1 MLIFFILT
9 IKFIVNENGKTKMIT
24 FFNKLGNSWVAKI
37 ILGFLA
43 LSMMAF
49 WGLGGITNL
58 NMYNNDAITVG
69 KHSVSLQ
76 QIAQR
81 FDQERKNLSAQ
92 IGGKY
97 ISPAQALEI
106 GLLQKVVQEE
116 INNLVKYQIREDLGL
131 SASNEAVQKYVETNP
146 IFKDALGNFD
156 KNIFYA
162 FLSQRGLS
170 ETGLAYQLKDV
181 LAYNHLTD
189 TLSDLSYAPTPI
201 STLAYL
207 SLNETRNVSALFL
220 KPSDLKITERPSE
233 EDLSNYYEAY
243 SENFMKPEFR
253 KIKLL
258 ELTPALMEK
267 FIPVT
272 AEEIAQNFEFEK
284 SKYDQPEERELLQ
297 ILFKTKE
304 EAKQALTYLTAENFE
319 EKALSLGQEKES
331 TYFGM
336 TQKNQLSEALQE
348 PVFKAG
354 KGHITQPI
362 ETSLGW
368 QVFYIKDIKEAVKAD
383 ENMVKA
389 EIKKT
394 LINNKAYDKLAEI
407 SRQLEDL
414 LGEGKS
420 LQEAAA
426 SLSLETKELPLLDVA
441 GTDKNGTIN
450 TMVTPAL
457 MQEVFTLKQGE
468 ISSLI
473 EHNNGYLIG
482 EVVEIDPVGAKP
494 FNEVKGDVEKLFTSE
509 KQKENFEK
517 VVEAL
522 TNKAKNG
529 TPLSALEKAPEGS
542 FKLEKVTA
550 LTRTNATELLQP
562 HLKQIFTQESGL
574 KKATF
579 VLAPNN
585 QGAVILV
592 VDSIQKPDFN
602 QSQIDLTS
610 TKTSEMQF
618 SAAALDEAV
627 FNDYL
632 TKLKFKVNQ
641 KAINQIIS
649 LYKNQE

>member
-1 MLIFFILT
+1 MNNAKYLDNFSIMIEKPLSDYDRKTLNNLYLPIVHGKVLNLFYYFHDFVIPGEHESLVSTFEKLT
-9 IKFIVNENGKTKMIT
+9 RT
-24 FFNKLGNSWVAKI
+24 
-37 ILGFLA
+37 
-43 LSMMAF
+43 
-49 WGLGGITNL
+49 
-58 NMYNNDAITVG
+58 
-69 KHSVSLQ
+69 
-76 QIAQR
+76 
-81 FDQERKNLSAQ
+81 
-92 IGGKY
+92 
-97 ISPAQALEI
+97 LEI
-106 GLLQKVVQEE
+106 ELDKLCEQISVLEAIG
-116 INNLVKYQIREDLGL
+116 LVKTYYLDGL
-131 SASNEAVQKYVETNP
+131 YV
-146 IFKDALGNFD
+146 
-156 KNIFYA
+156 FY
-162 FLSQRGLS
+162 
-170 ETGLAYQLKDV
+170 LKDV
-181 LAYNHLTD
+181 L
-189 TLSDLSYAPTPI
+189 TP
-201 STLAYL
+201 S
-207 SLNETRNVSALFL
+207 
-220 KPSDLKITERPSE
+220 
-233 EDLSNYYEAY
+233 
-243 SENFMKPEFR
+243 
-253 KIKLL
+253 
-258 ELTPALMEK
+258 K
-267 FIPVT
+267 FF
-272 AEEIAQNFEFEK
+272 QN
-284 SKYDQPEERELLQ
+284 ELLYQ
-297 ILFKTKE
+297 ALISSVTKE
-304 EAKQALTYLTAENFE
+304 DAEQALTYLTAENFE

-550 LTRTNATELLQP
+550 LTRTTATPLLQP

-602 QSQIDLTS
+602 QFQIDLTS